1 MKKMLAMAVF
11 GAALIAS
18 PAAFAQDDSGEPRA
32 KFYNFDD
39 MLIDGKFKK
48 PDIMKT
54 KAREKAGFKRL
65 SSLKKNFLPKVQE
78 TSQEQA
84 LQ

>member
-1 MKKMLAMAVF
+1 MKKVLAMALF

-18 PAAFAQDDSGEPRA
+18 PAAFAQDDGEPRA

-48 PDIMKT
+48 PDIMKS
-54 KAREKAGFKRL
+54 KAREKAGFVRL
-65 SSLKKNFLPKVQE
+65 SKLKKNFLPKVQE
-78 TSQEQA
+78 TAQEQS

>member
-1 MKKMLAMAVF
+1 MKKTLA
-11 GAALIAS
+11 AALLGALMLVS
-18 PAAFAQDDSGEPRA
+18 PSAFAQDDGERA

-54 KAREKAGFKRL
+54 KAREQAGFKRL
-65 SSLKKNFLPKVQE
+65 SKLKKNFLPKVQE
-78 TSQEQA
+78 TAQEEA

>member
-1 MKKMLAMAVF
+1 MRRLLMLMIVAVSLT
-11 GAALIAS
+11 AAS
-18 PAAFAQDDSGEPRA
+18 SAFAQYEGGETRS

-48 PDIMKT
+48 PDIMKK
-54 KAREKAGFKRL
+54 KARRTADFNRL
-65 SSLKKNFLPKVQE
+65 LNLKKDFLPKVIQ
-78 TSQEQA
+78 TSEEQA

>member
-1 MKKMLAMAVF
+1 MKKVLAMALF
-11 GAALIAS
+11 GAMLIAS
-18 PAAFAQDDSGEPRA
+18 PAAFAQDGEPRA

-48 PDIMKT
+48 PDIMKS
-54 KAREKAGFKRL
+54 KAREKAGFVRL
-65 SSLKKNFLPKVQE
+65 SKLKKNFLPKVQE
-78 TSQEQA
+78 TAQEQS